1 MRKGVELE
9 WKELELEFDLELEL
23 ELDWKVLEVKRN
35 HYDQSLFHLP
45 LCHLRNQQ
53 KQVE

>member
-9 WKELELEFDLELEL
+9 GKELEFDLELEL

-35 HYDQSLFHLP
+35 HYDRSLFYLP

-53 KQVE
+53 KHVE